1 MAIIELRDIFK
12 TYFLGEIDV
21 PVLKGIT
28 MSIEAGDY
36 VALMGASGSGKST
49 LMTILG

>member
-1 MAIIELRDIFK
+1 MSLIELKSIPK

-28 MSIEAGDY
+28 RNIE
-36 VALMGASGSGKST
+36 
-49 LMTILG
+49 